1 MAVVHPHTCAH
12 GRDTPPDSMLVVLG
26 ASKCL
31 SGVAKLC
38 IVFLFLAKIST
49 AASLSRGRCSQQFT
63 QEHKMLSAAGAANET
78 KKYKVA
84 SATRVADLYNAIH
97 GPTYLLAEFVPHGGG
112 VHHC

>member
-49 AASLSRGRCSQQFT
+49 AAFLSRGRCSQQFT
-63 QEHKMLSAAGAANET
+63 QEHKMLSAVGAANE
-78 KKYKVA
+78 KKIYKVA
-84 SATRVADLYNAIH
+84 SATRVADLYN
-97 GPTYLLAEFVPHGGG
+97 GNTKPTNTL
-112 VHHC
+112 